1 MLFFIACKIDD
12 ITMGMASYESNNFS
26 KAYIVMLSNDFLHPS
41 NGMREF
47 VARMIHNLK
56 I

>member
-1 MLFFIACKIDD
+1 
-12 ITMGMASYESNNFS
+12 MGMASYETESNNFS